1 MNRRMRIA
9 ALAALLGIAIG
20 TGCSQKDPAQE
31 AIAAAEN
38 ALAAVYEDA
47 QKYVPDR
54 YAEVKAELEAAR
66 AAFNEERYA
75 DAIAAVKDVPAHAE
89 QLAREIVTARQ
100 QRLSEL
106 NSDWVRL
113 SGSLPGLMTNIGS
126 RLAELGKARRL
137 PAGMDKQLLDEANAA
152 YVSAQSAWDE
162 AGGAFTAGDLESAV
176 GKARDVEAM
185 AQDLVARL
193 GMQAG

>member
-1 MNRRMRIA
+1 MNRLIPIA
-9 ALAALLGIAIG
+9 ALATLLAVAAA
-20 TGCSQKDPAQE
+20 CSQKDPAQE
-31 AIAAAEN
+31 AITAAES

-47 QKYVPDR
+47 QKYVPER
-54 YAEVKAELEAAR
+54 YAEVKAELEGAR

-89 QLAREIVTARQ
+89 DLAKEVVTAKQ

-106 NSDWVRL
+106 NSDWARL
-113 SGSLPGLMTNIGS
+113 SGSLPGLMINIGN
-126 RLAELGKARRL
+126 RLGELGKMRRL

-152 YVSAQSAWDE
+152 YGSAQSAWEE
-162 AGGAFTAGDLESAV
+162 AGGAFTAGDLEGAV
-176 GKARDVEAM
+176 GKARDSEAM
-185 AQDLVARL
+185 AQDLVTRL

>member
-1 MNRRMRIA
+1 MNRLTRIA
-9 ALAALLGIAIG
+9 ALATLLAVA
-20 TGCSQKDPAQE
+20 TACSQKDPAQE
-31 AIAAAEN
+31 AITAAES

-66 AAFNEERYA
+66 AAFNEERYT

-89 QLAREIVTARQ
+89 ELAKEVVTAKQ
-100 QRLSEL
+100 ERLSEL
-106 NSDWVRL
+106 NADWARL

-126 RLAELGKARRL
+126 RLGELGKMRRL
-137 PAGMDKQLLDEANAA
+137 PAGMDKQLLEEANAA
-152 YVSAQSAWDE
+152 YSSAQSAWEE
-162 AGGAFTAGDLESAV
+162 AGGAFTAGDFEAAV

-185 AQDLVARL
+185 AQDLVTRL

>member
-1 MNRRMRIA
+1 MNRLTRLI
-9 ALAALLGIAIG
+9 ALATLLAAA
-20 TGCSQKDPAQE
+20 TACSQKDPAQE
-31 AIAAAEN
+31 AITAAES

-47 QKYVPDR
+47 QKYVPER

-66 AAFNEERYA
+66 AAFNEERYV

-89 QLAREIVTARQ
+89 ELAGEIVTAKQ

-106 NSDWVRL
+106 NADWARL

-126 RLAELGKARRL
+126 RLGELGKMRRL

-152 YVSAQSAWDE
+152 YGSAQSAWEE
-162 AGGAFTAGDLESAV
+162 AGTAFTAGKLEDAVASAR
-176 GKARDVEAM
+176 AAESM
-185 AQDLVARL
+185 AQDLVTRL